1 MNIFDIIG
9 PVMIGPSSSHTAGAV
24 RIGYIARLL
33 LSEEVKRADIV
44 FHGSFAKTYKGH
56 GTDKAVIAGIMGM
69 LPDDERIR
77 KSLEIAKKNNI
88 EINISCEK
96 IDGAHPNTVKMALY
110 GVYGRALNIQGSS
123 VGGGNILITNIDGL
137 EVSITGQQNTLIV
150 VHKDTPGMIAAVTDY
165 MSKKGINIANFKLT
179 RLEKGGT
186 AIMTIEIEGN
196 NISDL
201 NETIE
206 KIDGV
211 IHSTFLKTV

>member
-33 LSEEVKRADIV
+33 LGEDIKQADII

-56 GTDKAVIAGIMGM
+56 GTDKAVTAGIMGM

-77 KSLEIAKKNNI
+77 NSLEIAREKDI
-88 EINISCEK
+88 EINISTAK
-96 IDGAHPNTVKMALY
+96 IEDAHPNTAKMTLY
-110 GVYGRALNIQGSS
+110 GKYGRILTIQGSS
-123 VGGGNILITNIDGL
+123 IGGGNILITNIDGL

-150 VHKDTPGMIAAVTDY
+150 VHRDTPGMIAAVTDY
-165 MSKKGINIANFKLT
+165 MSKKGLNIASFKLT
-179 RLEKGGT
+179 RLEKGGK

-196 NISDL
+196 DLIGL

-211 IHSTFLKTV
+211 IRSTFLKTI